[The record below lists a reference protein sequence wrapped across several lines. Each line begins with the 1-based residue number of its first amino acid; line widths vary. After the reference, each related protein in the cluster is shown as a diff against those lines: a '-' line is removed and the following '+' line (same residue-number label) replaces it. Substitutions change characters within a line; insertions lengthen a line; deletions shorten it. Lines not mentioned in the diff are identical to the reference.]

1 MRIHRIKFRPN
12 RSIVQQTAVANVRS
26 VLSDIAKGNPVDF
39 FTKGVPGSYD
49 FDGVDVDWDSP
60 KIVQAP
66 NKIEQQLHPE
76 KYLTGVKEMIESKP
90 PVQDPSP
97 TPSTQPA
104 E

>member
-1 MRIHRIKFRPN
+1 MRIHRIKSRPT

-39 FTKGVPGSYD
+39 ATKGVPGSFD
-49 FDGVDVDWDSP
+49 FDGVDVDWDAP

-66 NKIEQQLHPE
+66 NKIEQHLHPE
-76 KYLTGVKEMIESKP
+76 KYLTGVKDMIEFKP
-90 PVQDPSP
+90 PVYDPPPPPP
-97 TPSTQPA
+97 TPPA

>member
-1 MRIHRIKFRPN
+1 MRIHRIKSRPCA
-12 RSIVQQTAVANVRS
+12 SIVQQTAVANVRS

-39 FTKGVPGSYD
+39 STKGVPGSYD
-49 FDGVDVDWDSP
+49 FDGVDVDWDQP

-76 KYLTGVKEMIESKP
+76 KYLTGVKEMIDPKP
-90 PVQDPSP
+90 PVPDPAP
-97 TPSTQPA
+97 PAPPA

>member
-1 MRIHRIKFRPN
+1 MRTHRLKVRPSS
-12 RSIVQQTAVANVRS
+12 SIVQQTAVANVRS
-26 VLSDIAKGNPVDF
+26 VFSDMAKGNPVNF
-39 FTKGVPGSYD
+39 STKGVPGSYD

-60 KIVQAP
+60 KIDQAP

-90 PVQDPSP
+90 PVQDPPSTPP
-97 TPSTQPA
+97 TPPA